1 MTDKLYLGIDVS
13 QTKLDV
19 AVRPSSEQWQ
29 TNNDPDG
36 IASLVERVGSVKPSL
51 IVIEAT
57 GGLENP
63 VVAALLV
70 AQWRVAVVN
79 PRQVR
84 DFAKATG
91 RLAKTDQLDAQ
102 ILAHF
107 AQAIQPQPRPRPD
120 EATQALAALVARR
133 RDLVTRLTAERNRR
147 RTAPALIAERI
158 TQHIDWLVTELAEV
172 DDQIQDHIAQSTTW
186 QATAKTLRSTP
197 GVGPVTTCTLLAQ
210 LPELGHLNRK
220 QIAALGG
227 VAPLNQDSGKR
238 QGRRIIWGGRA
249 EVHTALYMATVSA
262 TRCNP
267 VIKAF
272 YERLLAAG
280 KLKKVALTACMRKL
294 LTILN
299 AMVKNKTEWKPP
311 ETTTPA

>member
-1 MTDKLYLGIDVS
+1 MTDKLYLGIEVS
-13 QTKLDV
+13 QSKLDV
-19 AVRPSSEQWQ
+19 AVRPSQEQWQ
-29 TNNDPDG
+29 TNNDLEG

-70 AQWRVAVVN
+70 AQRRVAVVN

-91 RLAKTDQLDAQ
+91 RLAKTDRLDAQ
-102 ILAHF
+102 VLAHF
-107 AQAIQPQPRPRPD
+107 AQAIQPEPRPLPD
-120 EATQALAALVARR
+120 EATQTLAALVARR
-133 RDLVTRLTAERNRR
+133 RDLVTMLTAERNRR

-158 TQHIDWLVTELAEV
+158 TKHLDWLVTELAEV
-172 DDQIQDHIAQSTTW
+172 DDQIQDHIEQSTQW

-197 GVGPVTTCTLLAQ
+197 GVGPVLTCTLLAK
-210 LPELGHLNRK
+210 LPELGYLNRK

-227 VAPLNQDSGKR
+227 VAPLNHDSG
-238 QGRRIIWGGRA
+238 QWHGRRIIWGGRA
-249 EVHTALYMATVSA
+249 EVRAVLYMATVSA

-267 VIKAF
+267 VIKDF

-299 AMVKNKTEWKPP
+299 AMVKNKTMWKPP